1 MKNND
6 VEEADDWVSD
16 IFDSIDEDWD
26 ITKYDS
32 NKDRKN
38 KIKDLLNS
46 VDDLDSEDISNITK
60 LLRKVKLKRIIDEK

>member
-1 MKNND
+1 MKNNF

-26 ITKYDS
+26 ITEYDI

-38 KIKDLLNS
+38 KIKELLNS